1 MRAIGVVGYK
11 NSGKTTL
18 TRALIRELAGRG
30 HRVAAVKHTTEQMD
44 LGDKDTARLGEFAEQ
59 VGFVSPTQSG
69 VFIKGEVCL
78 DEILVHLDADLVV
91 IEGFKQE
98 QTYPK
103 IACLSGRS
111 EDQNLFSGLIICA
124 VGPGDRAPEL
134 SNPDVPYL
142 NRDAIEQIA
151 DLAEKTA
158 FKLPNLNCGGCG
170 YEDCYGLACQIVAG
184 AKHTVGLR
192 ADGTVVAVGDNTAG
206 QCNVGGWTG
215 VSQNVAGG
223 KHTVGL
229 NSDGTIVA
237 IGDNGYGQCNV
248 GGWMLG

>member
-111 EDQNLFSGLIICA
+111 EDQNLFNGLIICA
-124 VGPGDRAPEL
+124 VGPGDHAPEL
-134 SNPDVPYL
+134 SDPDVPYL

-151 DLAEKTA
+151 DLAEKRA

-170 YEDCYGLACQIVAG
+170 YEDCYGLARQIVAG
-184 AKHTVGLR
+184 AKSEDDCVSLHPEAELLVDGKPVALNPFISELFGNTIKAMVSTLR
-192 ADGTVVAVGDNTAG
+192 GFHEG
-206 QCNVGGWTG
+206 
-215 VSQNVAGG
+215 SIEI
-223 KHTVGL
+223 K
-229 NSDGTIVA
+229 
-237 IGDNGYGQCNV
+237 IG
-248 GGWMLG
+248 